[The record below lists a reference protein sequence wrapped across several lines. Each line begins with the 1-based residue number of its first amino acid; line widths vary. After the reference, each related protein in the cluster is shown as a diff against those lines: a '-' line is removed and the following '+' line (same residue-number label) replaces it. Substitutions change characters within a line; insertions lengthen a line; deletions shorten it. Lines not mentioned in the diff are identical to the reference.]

1 MTFDNT
7 KLYNSKPSILDAE
20 WYLLTLDNETHRLV
34 DYLYQKHKIP
44 NYISPY
50 LSFKGMN
57 FENFDDF
64 LFPKLKN

>member
-7 KLYNSKPSILDAE
+7 KLYNSKPSILDAK

-44 NYISPY
+44 NYISPH

-64 LFPKLKN
+64 LKNE